1 MNPKIWLMRIKIQH
15 KIIEIKKIAL
25 NVIKKAIC
33 PNIAPIK
40 PIFRENLLH
49 VLGVMKKDM
58 FQKIVIINLLMIK
71 DHWFVTNVINKG
83 IYLKTV
89 QMKIW
94 MKEGLQVILEMRK
107 REIQGGDLKIIGGM
121 IKVCQIIL
129 KVW

>member
-1 MNPKIWLMRIKIQH
+1 MRIKIQH

-71 DHWFVTNVINKG
+71 DH
-83 IYLKTV
+83 
-89 QMKIW
+89 
-94 MKEGLQVILEMRK
+94 
-107 REIQGGDLKIIGGM
+107 
-121 IKVCQIIL
+121 
-129 KVW
+129 